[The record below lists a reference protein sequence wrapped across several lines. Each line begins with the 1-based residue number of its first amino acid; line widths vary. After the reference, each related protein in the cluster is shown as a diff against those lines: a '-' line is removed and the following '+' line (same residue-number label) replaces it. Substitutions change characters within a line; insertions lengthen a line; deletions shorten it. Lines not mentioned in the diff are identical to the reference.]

1 MPYESEFELEDLLA
15 EPETD
20 NCDQRL
26 KGTSVAVVGGGL
38 AGLMAA
44 RELARRGIKVTLFE
58 ARDQLGGRVR
68 SNTTFSNGRITEEGA
83 ELIGSFHTT
92 WLALARKY
100 KLAMIS
106 RMDGHLYEREGLE
119 ERLVLGRPLSM
130 TESWNLEKETAKRVL
145 ARISDAASKIK
156 VESRPWEQKELRK
169 FDDISVATVLEKKYK
184 VDRNGPIW
192 KQLEFQL
199 VNNEVAPLEEMNFL
213 GLLCKVRAAQKVHF
227 RSDGKYAK
235 LMRYWNELEIFRCA
249 DGCQKLATEIAKE
262 IQNSYGSTVL
272 LNTAVTHLDLSP
284 QGVKL
289 EFRQGIPGQKL
300 VPWLPGVFTGDYVI
314 LAIPPSVW
322 GGVRVKVNGNE
333 WRPESYIGP
342 QGMGPAV
349 KYFTDLKERF
359 WIKENAAP
367 SGGSLTLG
375 QVWEGTE
382 NETRVGNQ
390 GIVLSVFAGPIL
402 KGARVPTPAEFD
414 LGLKQLYRGYAANV
428 NNTLFTNWP
437 KEPFIMTGYA
447 APAIGQIFKIGD
459 KLTKPYKGR
468 LFFAGEHTQMDFFGY
483 MEGALRS
490 GERAARTLIQQACGW
505 RGRRVA

>member
-1 MPYESEFELEDLLA
+1 MPFESESELGCDL
-15 EPETD
+15 
-20 NCDQRL
+20 RL
-26 KGTSVAVVGGGL
+26 KATSVAVVGGGL

-44 RELARRGIKVTLFE
+44 RELARRGVKVTLFE
-58 ARDQLGGRVR
+58 ARNQLGGRVR
-68 SNTTFSNGRITEEGA
+68 SNTTFSKGRITEEGA

-106 RMDGHLYEREGLE
+106 RMDEHLYEREGLHE
-119 ERLVLGRPLSM
+119 KLDLDRPLSM
-130 TESWNLEKETAKRVL
+130 TEIWDLEQQTKTRVL
-145 ARISDAASKIK
+145 ARFSDAASKIK
-156 VESRPWEQKELRK
+156 DASKPWEQPELRK
-169 FDDISVATVLEKKYK
+169 FDNISVAEVLEKKYK

-192 KQLEFQL
+192 KQLEFLL
-199 VNNEVAPLEEMNFL
+199 VNNEVAPLEQMNFL
-213 GLLCKVRAAQKVHF
+213 GLLCKVRAAQDVKF
-227 RSDGKYAK
+227 RSDGPYAK

-262 IQNSYGSTVL
+262 IQNSYGATVL
-272 LNTAVTHLDLSP
+272 LNTAVTQIDLSA
-284 QGVKL
+284 QGVTL
-289 EFRQGIPGQKL
+289 NYRQGVPGQTL
-300 VPWLPGVFTGDYVI
+300 VPWVPGVFAADYVI

-322 GGVRVKVNGNE
+322 GGVRVKANGKE
-333 WRPESYIGP
+333 AQPENYIGP

-349 KYFTDLKERF
+349 KYFTDVKERF
-359 WIKENAAP
+359 WIEKNTAP
-367 SGGSLTLG
+367 SGGSLKLG
-375 QVWEGTE
+375 QVWEGTD
-382 NETRVGNQ
+382 NQTRVGNQ

-402 KGARVPTPAEFD
+402 KGGNVPAPADFD
-414 LGLKQLYRGYAANV
+414 PELKRLYPGYAGNV

-447 APAIGQIFKIGD
+447 APSIGQIFKIGD
-459 KLTKPYKGR
+459 KLTKPYQGR

-490 GERAARTLIQQACGW
+490 GERAARNLIQQACGW